1 MKIKSVF
8 SRNLL
13 ISLGQFILL
22 ALIFG
27 ICYTQDPLYS
37 KNQNTKFLY
46 GLANAGLGFLKE
58 DWLANTID
66 PLPVFSLLVTI
77 TYRYL
82 SEYSFYIYYLII
94 LGIYLCSGL
103 GIVSLLYKI
112 DRSKVKYLSYLA
124 LIIAIH
130 CIHIKIFKFDT
141 AFHLQSGVAVQY
153 ILGSVFQPST
163 FGVFLIFSIYAFL
176 RKNDWL
182 AVFALA
188 LAATVHPTYISSAAI
203 LTLSYLIILYKE
215 DGNLKRALLM
225 GAFAFILLLPVFSY
239 MYLTFS
245 ATSPEIWAKSQ
256 AILVKFRVPHHSIP
270 KFWLEDSTAY
280 IQTAIVFYAVYLV
293 RNTRLFVIMFLPT
306 FTATILTILQL
317 FIDNNTVAF
326 IAPWRFSA
334 FLVPISTFII
344 TGYLVSTIFD
354 KFRYQISKHNKL
366 IISLSLAGIFVLFIL
381 GSVKQ
386 VGKFTKKEKSTP
398 LMNFVKETRHSGE
411 TYLIPF
417 NILDVLGVTSENNV
431 INLEKFRLSTGVPIF
446 VNFKSH
452 PYKDVE
458 VIEWYNRILLAQR
471 FYEAKD
477 NSNCDLL
484 KDILT
489 KYKVTHV
496 VFPTSSFYRKC
507 DNLNQLYGNE
517 YHRVYRINNE

>member
-8 SRNLL
+8 PKNLL
-13 ISLGQFILL
+13 GSFWQFILL
-22 ALIFG
+22 AIVFG

-66 PLPVFSLLVTI
+66 PLPFFSFLVTI

-82 SEYSFYIYYLII
+82 SEHFFYVYYLMI
-94 LGIYLCSGL
+94 LGLYLYSGL

-112 DRSKVKYLSYLA
+112 DRSKVKYFSYLA

-130 CIHIKIFKFDT
+130 CVHIKIFKFDT

-176 RKNDWL
+176 GKNDWL

-203 LTLSYLIILYKE
+203 ITLSYLIIIYKE
-215 DGNLKRALLM
+215 EGNLRRVLLI
-225 GAFAFILLLPVFSY
+225 GAFASLLMLPVFSY

-245 ATSPEIWAKSQ
+245 SMSPEMWAQSQ
-256 AILVKFRVPHHSIP
+256 AILVKFRIPHHSIP

-280 IQTAIVFYAVYLV
+280 VQTLIVFCAVYLV
-293 RNTRLFVIMFLPT
+293 RKTRLFIIMLFPT
-306 FTATILTILQL
+306 FTATVLTIFQV

-326 IAPWRFSA
+326 IAPWRFSV

-344 TGYLVSTIFD
+344 TGYLVSNIFE
-354 KFRYQISKHNKL
+354 KFRHHLYKNKTL
-366 IISLSLAGIFVLFIL
+366 IFSLSLAIIFVLFTI

-386 VGKFTKKEKSTP
+386 VEKLTKPDKIRP
-398 LMNFVKETRHSGE
+398 LIDFVKETRHSGE

-417 NILDVLGVTSENNV
+417 NVLDVLGVTSENNI
-431 INLEKFRLSTGVPIF
+431 INLDKFRLSTGVPIF

-458 VIEWYNRILLAQR
+458 VIEWYKRILLAQR

-477 NSNCDLL
+477 NSCDLL
-484 KDILT
+484 KDISNQ
-489 KYKVTHV
+489 YKLTHV
-496 VFPTSSFYRKC
+496 VFQTSNFYSKC
-507 DNLNQLYGNE
+507 DSFKKLYENQ
-517 YHRVYRINNE
+517 YHVVYKINNE